1 MMSDLTERLRRF
13 ANYHSLDF
21 DSKDQPTAKAFVD
34 AVDEIERLQ
43 AELKQANAER
53 KNWYCELCGCSN
65 CLAAEDRAALE
76 TADGT

>member
-1 MMSDLTERLRRF
+1 MSEEQDQMDYEALNAKTALDL
-13 ANYHSLDF
+13 N
-21 DSKDQPTAKAFVD
+21 KAQQ
-34 AVDEIERLQ
+34 EIKRLQ